1 MMILDMNLRE
11 QLIDQTQKLA
21 QERGWTWR
29 EPVEITSGFTQGEP
43 VWIIRTNALML
54 SPSVRVIFRQSDL
67 SVIRVGYLP
76 R

>member
-29 EPVEITSGFTQGEP
+29 EPVEITSGFDQGKP

>member
-11 QLIDQTQKLA
+11 QLIDQTQKLT

-29 EPVEITSGFTQGEP
+29 EPVEITSGFAQGEP
-43 VWIIRTNALML
+43 VWIIRTNVLML

-67 SVIRVGYLP
+67 SVMHVGYLP